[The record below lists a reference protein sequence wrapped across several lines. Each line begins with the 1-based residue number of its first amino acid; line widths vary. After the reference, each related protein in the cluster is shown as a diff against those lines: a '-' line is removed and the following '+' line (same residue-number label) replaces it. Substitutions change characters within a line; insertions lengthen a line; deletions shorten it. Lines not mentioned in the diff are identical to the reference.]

1 MNRKTS
7 QGEPQVTI
15 VVVPRERFS
24 YTCESLESI
33 YQHTDIPFKLIY
45 VDGGSPRKTQRYLEA
60 QAREKGFHLIRTDY
74 YLSPNRAR
82 NLGLRQ
88 VHTKY
93 VVFIDNDVMVAPNW
107 LSPLVQ
113 CAEETG
119 AAIVGPLNC
128 HGYPLH
134 EIVHFAGGECAVRL
148 ETEGDKVKRHLVD
161 KIYKQGRRV
170 ADIRDQLKRH
180 QTTVAEFHCL
190 LVRSEIFKQVG
201 PFDEAMLNTKE
212 NLDFCM
218 TVMQAGSSIY
228 FEPASVVTY
237 VFDSPLTWTDVP
249 FYMLRWNDAW
259 TLASLH
265 RLRDKWN
272 LTEDRFFA
280 NRYKN
285 LGWRRKMAILRP
297 LSRRVPSQ
305 RISRRLERTLVRI
318 DKVLN
323 RNLTTHYTRKQAQ
336 LVSS

>member
-1 MNRKTS
+1 MT
-7 QGEPQVTI
+7 
-15 VVVPRERFS
+15 
-24 YTCESLESI
+24 
-33 YQHTDIPFKLIY
+33 TD
-45 VDGGSPRKTQRYLEA
+45 
-60 QAREKGFHLIRTDY
+60 
-74 YLSPNRAR
+74 
-82 NLGLRQ
+82 
-88 VHTKY
+88 
-93 VVFIDNDVMVAPNW
+93 
-107 LSPLVQ
+107 
-113 CAEETG
+113 
-119 AAIVGPLNC
+119 
-128 HGYPLH
+128 
-134 EIVHFAGGECAVRL
+134 AGGECAVRL

-170 ADIRDQLKRH
+170 ADIRDQLKRD
-180 QTTVAEFHCL
+180 QTTVAEFHCM

-285 LGWRRKMAILRP
+285 LGWRRRMAILRP

-336 LVSS
+336 LDLS